1 MVYYFEGRKVA
12 VFLEGTLEGILD
24 FKASTAMRAAYRLA
38 FSLMVKVP
46 ATIATGALVCGSPET
61 DMSCHFPYCP
71 CEHFGAYGGQLL
83 IGSCHLFF
91 YFRSCLHSSMP

>member
-46 ATIATGALVCGSPET
+46 ATIATCVRKSGNRHVLPLSVLP
-61 DMSCHFPYCP
+61 M
-71 CEHFGAYGGQLL
+71 
-83 IGSCHLFF
+83 
-91 YFRSCLHSSMP
+91 